1 MVVTSAIAI
10 AAAVVAPFGGTPN
23 PTFRA
28 NTYQLTVST
37 RTTTVRHLFA
47 GPERFS
53 SIAKDPKVVDMAA
66 RDGVLFF
73 GATPTS
79 KGRRIDNRYQ
89 AAPDGVNG
97 PSDFGLKLAR
107 FAVAE
112 ARAGHLQLTAE
123 RLAGRNVLRAEIDL
137 AANSCQ
143 KLPEGTATIWLTK
156 TTLLP
161 KRLEVERDGVTTTF
175 RYTFSRF
182 NQRLFLSGLGL
193 PKLGPRA
200 VRINNGFKR
209 RTPAV
214 ARGPLAF
221 TPRLPTKLPSGFTL
235 VASGWAPLGA
245 RTGIQDV
252 NKRNPSL
259 FSAVYMKGW
268 ERIEVTERL
277 VGNAK
282 FGRDPFSELCLS
294 IRNGTTLVG
303 NRGARYG
310 IGTEIPSHLWWR
322 DGPIYLTVS
331 GPYPKQDLK
340 SIAESLQKIT

>member
-1 MVVTSAIAI
+1 MVVASAIAI
-10 AAAVVAPFGGTPN
+10 AAAVVAPFGGAPN
-23 PTFRA
+23 PTITVD
-28 NTYQLTVST
+28 TYQLAVSS
-37 RTTTVRHLFA
+37 RTTTVRHVFA

-66 RDGVLFF
+66 RGSLLLF
-73 GATPTS
+73 GATPTT

-89 AAPDGVNG
+89 TAPDGVNG
-97 PSDFGLKLAR
+97 PNDLGLKLAQ

-112 ARAGHLQLTAE
+112 ARAGHLQLTAA
-123 RLAGRNVLRAEIDL
+123 RLVGRDVLRAEIDL
-137 AANSCQ
+137 AANNCQ
-143 KLPEGTATIWLTK
+143 KLPGGTATIWLTK

-175 RYTFSRF
+175 RYTFSSF
-182 NQRLFLSGLGL
+182 NQHLVLSRLGL
-193 PKLGPRA
+193 PKLGPRP

-209 RTPAV
+209 RTPTV

-221 TPRLPTKLPSGFTL
+221 TPRLPSRLPSGFTL

-245 RTGIQDV
+245 RTGTRDV
-252 NKRNPSL
+252 NKRNRSL

-277 VGNAK
+277 VDTAK
-282 FGRDPFSELCLS
+282 FGRDPFSELCLGMHH
-294 IRNGTTLVG
+294 GTTLVS

-322 DGPIYLTVS
+322 EGPIYFTVS
-331 GPYPKQDLK
+331 GPYPKKDLK
-340 SIAESLQKIT
+340 VIAESLQKI

>member
-10 AAAVVAPFGGTPN
+10 AAAVVAPFGGSPN
-23 PTFRA
+23 PTFTA
-28 NTYQLTVST
+28 DTYQLTVST

-53 SIAKDPKVVDMAA
+53 SIAKDPKVADMAA
-66 RDGVLFF
+66 RDGVLLF
-73 GATPTS
+73 GATPTT
-79 KGRRIDNRYQ
+79 KGRRIVNRYQ
-89 AAPDGVNG
+89 TAPDGVNG
-97 PSDFGLKLAR
+97 PNDFGLKLAQ

-123 RLAGRNVLRAEIDL
+123 RLADRNVLRAEIDL

-143 KLPEGTATIWLTK
+143 KLAAGTATVWLTK

-175 RYTFSRF
+175 RYAFSNF
-182 NQRLFLSGLGL
+182 NRRLFLSRIGL
-193 PKLGPRA
+193 PKLGSLP

-209 RTPAV
+209 RTPAFS
-214 ARGPLAF
+214 RGPLAF
-221 TPRLPTKLPSGFTL
+221 VPRLPTTLPSGFTL
-235 VASGWAPLGA
+235 VSSGWAPLGT
-245 RTGIQDV
+245 RTGIRDV
-252 NKRNPSL
+252 NKRNRSL

-277 VGNAK
+277 VGSAK
-282 FGRDPFSELCLS
+282 FRRDPFSELCLGMHDG
-294 IRNGTTLVG
+294 RTLVG

-310 IGTEIPSHLWWR
+310 IGPEIPSHLWWR
-322 DGPIYLTVS
+322 EGPIYFTVS
-331 GPYPKQDLK
+331 GPYPKRDLK
-340 SIAESLQKIT
+340 AIAESLQKI